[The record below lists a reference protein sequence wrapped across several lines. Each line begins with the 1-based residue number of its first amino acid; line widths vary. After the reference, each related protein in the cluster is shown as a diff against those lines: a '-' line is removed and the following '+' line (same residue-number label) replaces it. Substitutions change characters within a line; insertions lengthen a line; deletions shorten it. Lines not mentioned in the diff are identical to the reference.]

1 MGSPHTRGETAITLI
16 ANVDDRGPPHGQG
29 IILHQYPISP
39 YTEKVRIV
47 LGIKRIAWLA
57 CTPPV
62 IAPKPD
68 LVALTGGYRRI
79 PVMQIGADIYCDSQL
94 IIRTLDRI
102 FPEPPLHTSGAQAMN
117 FALGPW
123 FDSLLTETAVPLVF
137 RDVPSVD
144 PAFAR
149 DRELVM
155 ERPFVD
161 LPRWRAAAPHAA
173 ESLRAQLSWIDL
185 QLSDGR
191 EWLAG
196 ENPGL
201 IDAFA
206 YPNLGFLRSMRAD
219 TSLIDRLPLVA
230 SWDKRV
236 SALSPSAAGTLDS
249 ADAVR
254 IARDAAPAIERK
266 VEGDEPNGLCTGDN
280 VEVRA
285 GDYGRE
291 PVVGELVSA
300 SASEIAVLRHDPRAG
315 TVIVH
320 FPRYGFQVKRLT
332 ADQADVSSDEAR
344 SHS

>member
-1 MGSPHTRGETAITLI
+1 MNDPAPAHVT
-16 ANVDDRGPPHGQG
+16 D

-39 YTEKVRIV
+39 YAEKVRIV

-79 PVMQIGADIYCDSQL
+79 PIMQIGANIYCDSQL
-94 IIRTLDRI
+94 IIRTLDRM
-102 FPEPPLHTSGAQAMN
+102 FPDSPLYASGAQAMI

-137 RDVPSVD
+137 RDVPAVD

-149 DRELVM
+149 DREIVM
-155 ERPFVD
+155 GRPFVD
-161 LPRWRAAAPHAA
+161 LPRWREAAPHAA

-185 QLSDGR
+185 QLGDGR

-196 ENPGL
+196 DQPGL
-201 IDAFA
+201 IDAYA

-219 TSLIDRLPLVA
+219 TTLIDHLPRVA
-230 SWDKRV
+230 AWEKRV
-236 SALSPSAAGTLDS
+236 SALSQHAAGTLDS
-249 ADAVR
+249 AEAIC
-254 IARDAAPAIERK
+254 IARDAAPAINRRVVGE
-266 VEGDEPNGLCTGDN
+266 EPNGLCAGDQ

-285 GDYGRE
+285 CDYGRE
-291 PVVGELVSA
+291 PVVGELVAA
-300 SASEIAVLRHDPRAG
+300 SALEIAVLRHDPRAG
-315 TVIVH
+315 EVVVH
-320 FPRYGFQVKRLT
+320 FPRYGFQIKRLAT
-332 ADQADVSSDEAR
+332 DLPPGANR
-344 SHS
+344 SR